1 MTDGTPSYE
10 AEEQEITRDA
20 RRERRLVWQ
29 GLLAAGVVAV
39 VIVARELFLQW
50 L

>member
-1 MTDGTPSYE
+1 MTDIPSYE
-10 AEEQEITRDA
+10 AEVDEIARDA

-29 GLLAAGVVAV
+29 GLLAAAVVAIV
-39 VIVARELFLQW
+39 VVARELFLQW